1 MLLMIAVGWVL
12 MVLVRSSW
20 PARGQLLGF
29 FSELY
34 VDAEYLS
41 CSTVTVLPMFVMPA
55 IIVHDS
61 EESGVAAS
69 PRRRGAMRAAEALA
83 EDAGP
88 FAEATRLDCTAPSL
102 LASVAGRTELVLLVP
117 SVRRNLGHP
126 LLGQDLAAAEGE

>member
-1 MLLMIAVGWVL
+1 MLLIIAAGWVL
-12 MVLVRSSW
+12 VVLARSSW

-29 FSELY
+29 FSVLY

-69 PRRRGAMRAAEALA
+69 PRRRGAMHAAEALA
-83 EDAGP
+83 GDAGS